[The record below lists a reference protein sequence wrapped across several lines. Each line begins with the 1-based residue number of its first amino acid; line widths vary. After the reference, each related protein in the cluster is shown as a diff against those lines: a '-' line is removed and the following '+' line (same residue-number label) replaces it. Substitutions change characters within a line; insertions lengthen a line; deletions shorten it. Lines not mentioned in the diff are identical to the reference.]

1 MEYPKIIVL
10 RDADDNYLIGEFQR
24 EFKSTD
30 KSKPVPEYKM
40 KQFWGYH
47 EAGAVERELA

>member
-1 MEYPKIIVL
+1 MEYPDTIIL
-10 RDADDNYLIGEFQR
+10 RDEDDNFLIGKFQR

-30 KSKPVPEYKM
+30 KSKPVPEYKI
-40 KQFWGYH
+40 KQFWAYY